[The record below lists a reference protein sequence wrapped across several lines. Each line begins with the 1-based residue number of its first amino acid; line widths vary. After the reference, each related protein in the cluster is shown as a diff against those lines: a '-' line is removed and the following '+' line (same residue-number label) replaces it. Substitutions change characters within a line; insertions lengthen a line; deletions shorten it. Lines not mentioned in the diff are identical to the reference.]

1 MKCYKPT
8 EFQLTTKVPKHINQE
23 QGHLQKHFKNFI
35 VKNKQSIKNN
45 ADFIM
50 FINQAVMQWNSR
62 DRLVQF
68 HQGHHNCLKMF
79 ENTKKKARLL
89 QNKCSSTSQGKKSK
103 EDKKRKSTTV
113 TSTVPSKKRKD
124 TAMSTTQLTSP
135 QSETDPKGHEPRTQ
149 ASISPPEINNETT
162 ALDVEETHTEEE

>member
-1 MKCYKPT
+1 
-8 EFQLTTKVPKHINQE
+8 
-23 QGHLQKHFKNFI
+23 
-35 VKNKQSIKNN
+35 
-45 ADFIM
+45 
-50 FINQAVMQWNSR
+50 MQWNSR

-68 HQGHHNCLKMF
+68 HHGHHICLQIF
-79 ENTKKKARLL
+79 EGNGKNDPIDTKKKARLL

-113 TSTVPSKKRKD
+113 TSTVPSKKRND